1 MMEKSRKGSS
11 RKPGRPEGTVYRE
24 ATAVKTDTG
33 LRLVGWGASRVLPS
47 EEKESEESNRLWIN
61 TRGQLTEKSSIRLV

>member
-1 MMEKSRKGSS
+1 MGSLKG
-11 RKPGRPEGTVYRE
+11 
-24 ATAVKTDTG
+24 
-33 LRLVGWGASRVLPS
+33 LPS